1 MVEMEFFYEQDRVC
15 QKDAAGHVIAEV
27 TFPPAGSGTVNIDH
41 TFVDDSLR
49 GQGVAG
55 KLMEAAAGLLRKDG
69 RQAVLTCSYAVKW
82 FGQHP
87 EYADIVKKQP
97 DKPAF

>member
-1 MVEMEFFYEQDRVC
+1 MQFIQEQNRIYTT
-15 QKDAAGHVIAEV
+15 DASGKMIAEV
-27 TFPPAGSGTVNIDH
+27 VFPDVDEGAVEITR
-41 TFVDDSLR
+41 TFVDDILR

-55 KLMEAAAGLLRKDG
+55 KLMEAVAERLRAES

-87 EYADIVKKQP
+87 EYGDVVKKVQR
-97 DKPAF
+97 KV